1 MRIIL
6 ALSALALACATPA
19 LAQYAP
25 PRGSYEQQ
33 CRDIRMNG
41 SMLSATCGGVRGGAQ
56 SSINILSCSGD
67 IGVDAQGGL
76 TCRGPGGGRPPLP
89 GPAPRPE
96 PPYGGGYHPG
106 DHWDSAS
113 LFGKRD
119 WRGRSIRIEGPV
131 ANLANSGLNDR
142 VRSIRLERR
151 SGPWLVCSH
160 ANYRGR
166 CTTIRSSVA
175 DTRQIGLGD
184 SISSLRPAR

>member
-6 ALSALALACATPA
+6 ALSALTLACATPA
-19 LAQYAP
+19 RAQDAP

-67 IGVDAQGGL
+67 IGVDARGGL
-76 TCRGPGGGRPPLP
+76 TCRGPGGGRPPIP
-89 GPAPRPE
+89 GPPPRPE
-96 PPYGGGYHPG
+96 PPYGGGYRPG
-106 DHWDSAS
+106 DRWDSAS
-113 LFGKRD
+113 LFAKRD
-119 WRGRSIRIEGPV
+119 WRGRSIRIDGPI

-151 SGPWLVCSH
+151 SGPWIVCSN

-166 CTTIRSSVA
+166 CTTIRASVA